1 MAGKRALLDCVQEV
15 KVDAVVSVPG
25 VYELAGHGESDLSLV
40 VIFHFSFSIF
50 HLIHAG
56 IQ

>member
-25 VYELAGHGESDLSLV
+25 VYELAGHGESDLSLL